1 MKKNKKT
8 KKCSKSVP
16 RGVGNSKTPS
26 KAPKLHW
33 FLTWN
38 NYSVENVERLIMFC
52 NEFCSSYDFS
62 EEVGETG
69 TPHLQG
75 QITLK
80 RKRRFTFMQKF
91 DKNCWWEP
99 TKSVYHAID
108 YTQKE
113 GGKRY
118 TNVSNTVFFFD
129 EFLKIE
135 WYEWQKK
142 VIEIV
147 TGIPDDRTVNWFWER
162 KGGVGKSKLTKYL
175 VLRFNALIVDGKKGD
190 VFHQIAKRREEDI
203 NIDIVIVDIPRSAFN
218 NLSYQALECIK
229 NGLISSGKYERGQYA
244 FKSPH
249 VVVLANSPP
258 DEDMLSA
265 DRWNII
271 EIS

>member
-1 MKKNKKT
+1 MPKVE
-8 KKCSKSVP
+8 KCSKSVP
-16 RGVGNSKTPS
+16 RGVGNTKTPS
-26 KAPKLHW
+26 KAPVLHW

-38 NYSVENVERLIMFC
+38 NYTTEDVERLIMFC
-52 NEFCSSYDFS
+52 NEFCSKYDFG
-62 EEVGETG
+62 EEIGESG

-80 RKRRFTFMQKF
+80 RKRRLTFMKKL
-91 DKNCWWEP
+91 DCRIHWEK

-108 YTQKE
+108 YTKKE
-113 GGKRY
+113 GGKHY

-129 EFLKIE
+129 EFINVK
-135 WYEWQKK
+135 WYKWQEE
-142 VIEIV
+142 VIRII
-147 TGIPDDRTVNWFWER
+147 TGEPDNRTVNWFWEEN
-162 KGGVGKSKLTKYL
+162 GGIGKSFLTKYL
-175 VLRFNALIVDGKKGD
+175 VIRFNALIVDGKKAD

-229 NGLISSGKYERGQYA
+229 NGLISSGKYEGGQYV

-258 DEDMLSA
+258 DEEKLSK
-265 DRWNII
+265 DRWNIV